1 MKINKEFLQG
11 HWFQTFLTGT
21 ILIGLTTV
29 IFLYTSGYRLTK
41 NQNDVNIDLKRTGLI
56 SAKSIPEG
64 ANVYINGV
72 LYTATD
78 ATIPALD
85 PGTYNLKIVKN
96 GFVPWEKDLEVFAEL
111 VTDITAVLVSQT
123 PRLEPLTN
131 TGARVPVVSPT
142 LSQLAYF
149 SKDGQE
155 SGIWIIPLN
164 NGGISLFR
172 SAPYVAIEDTAQT
185 IYSNGESIEWSPDED
200 MLLIKGEN
208 ENFFVVDINAKT
220 TESTA
225 APELLRSSWE
235 QEKIVKRKDFL
246 KEFTIPQEIFDIAID
261 PKTIWAP
268 DDKKFLYTV
277 ETEENIE
284 YHVYNLEKPLPIG
297 EKVESIV
304 ITTAKEDPQP
314 QLTWY
319 ADSFHLVMVEGDI
332 ETDKRGTIS
341 LIRIDGTN
349 KTEVYNNSIS
359 SQNVYST
366 PGGDKLIFLTSFRSN
381 GQTDLYTIGIR

>member
-1 MKINKEFLQG
+1 MKFNKEIFQG
-11 HWFQTFLTGT
+11 HWFQTFLSAT
-21 ILIGLTTV
+21 ILLGLTTV
-29 IFLYTSGYRLTK
+29 IFLYTSGYRLTR

-56 SAKSIPEG
+56 SAKSIPDG

-85 PGTYNLKIVKN
+85 PGQYNLKIVKN
-96 GFVPWEKDLEVFAEL
+96 GFVPWEKDVEVFAEL

-164 NGGISLFR
+164 KGGISLFR

-200 MLLIKGEN
+200 MLLVKAQN
-208 ENFFVVDINAKT
+208 ENYFVVDINAKT
-220 TESTA
+220 TQSTT
-225 APELLRSSWE
+225 APELLRASWE
-235 QEKIVKRKDFL
+235 QEKTLKRKDFL
-246 KEFTIPQEIFDIAID
+246 KEVTVPQDIYDIAVN
-261 PKTIWAP
+261 PNTIWAP
-268 DDKKFLYTV
+268 DEKKFLYEI
-277 ETEENIE
+277 ETDTTHE
-284 YHVYNLEKPLPIG
+284 YRVYNLEKPLPIG
-297 EKVESIV
+297 EKVDNVV
-304 ITTAKEDPQP
+304 ISVNKEDPKP
-314 QLTWY
+314 ILTWY

-332 ETDKRGTIS
+332 EATKRGTIS
-341 LIRIDGTN
+341 LIRIDGSN
-349 KTEVYNNSIS
+349 KTEIFNNNIYDE
-359 SQNVYST
+359 NVYST

-381 GQTDLYTIGIR
+381 EQTDLYTIGIR